1 MTCAVGLTKLSYI
14 IPLAAASLVAVVG
27 PLIVYCR
34 RKRMQNNN
42 DDQRPINPGNNGVD
56 HAENHFNDPNQERG
70 PENSQNA
77 PQAPSSTGPRSRGDI
92 RVQNKQNFNI
102 WKNRHHNT
110 GMFA

>member
-42 DDQRPINPGNNGVD
+42 DDHQPINPGNNGVD

-70 PENSQNA
+70 PKNSQNA
-77 PQAPSSTGPRSRGDI
+77 PQAPSSRSPGSSSDI
-92 RVQNKQNFNI
+92 TVPNNQNV
-102 WKNRHHNT
+102 NT
-110 GMFA
+110 RKTNNMGMFA